1 MSSILNAFI
10 SISWYFVSDLDL
22 LMISNK
28 RLIVTRSKN
37 DVHNEKV
44 KWAGDKVNP
53 ILKKKKC
60 SRILG
65 KISRITNGGTGPRLK
80 RD

>member
-10 SISWYFVSDLDL
+10 AISWYFVSDLDL
-22 LMISNK
+22 LKISNK
-28 RLIVTRSKN
+28 RLIVIKSKN
-37 DVHNEKV
+37 DVHNENV

-53 ILKKKKC
+53 IKKKKS
-60 SRILG
+60 SRIFG
-65 KISRITNGGTGPRLK
+65 KISRITNGGTGSRLK